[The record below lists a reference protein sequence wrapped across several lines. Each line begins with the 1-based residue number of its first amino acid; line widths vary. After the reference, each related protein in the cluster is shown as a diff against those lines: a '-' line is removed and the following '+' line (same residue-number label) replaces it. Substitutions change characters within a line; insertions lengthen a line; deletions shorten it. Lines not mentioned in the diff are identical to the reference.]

1 MSVTVRDVARA
12 AGVSLG
18 TVSNVL
24 NNAQTVAPENVAK
37 VQAAIKQ
44 LGFVRNDAARQL
56 RAGRSRSI
64 GLIVQDVR
72 NPFFA
77 DLARGAEDAAM
88 ENRLGI
94 LVADS
99 DESQDR
105 EKLLLGLFEEQ
116 RVLGVLVTPVEESLG
131 YLVEMKK
138 RGSAVVVVDRK
149 SNDKS
154 ISSVSVDDAA
164 GGQLAVEHLIDTGRS
179 RIAFAGGPIGDK
191 QIGERLDGAKKAA
204 DANPNVSFEIMPT
217 SNLTVLEGRR
227 IGQEIIAREAK
238 SRPDAVFAAND
249 LLAIGILQAVLM
261 SGELTIPKDF
271 ALIGYD
277 DIWFAETAIVPL
289 STVRQPSTEIGLHA
303 VKLLIEEA
311 DSDGAAHPQQIVF
324 QPALVIRDSTSPTNH
339 L

>member
-1 MSVTVRDVARA
+1 M
-12 AGVSLG
+12 
-18 TVSNVL
+18 
-24 NNAQTVAPENVAK
+24 
-37 VQAAIKQ
+37 
-44 LGFVRNDAARQL
+44 
-56 RAGRSRSI
+56 
-64 GLIVQDVR
+64 
-72 NPFFA
+72 
-77 DLARGAEDAAM
+77 
-88 ENRLGI
+88 
-94 LVADS
+94 
-99 DESQDR
+99 
-105 EKLLLGLFEEQ
+105 
-116 RVLGVLVTPVEESLG
+116 
-131 YLVEMKK
+131 
-138 RGSAVVVVDRK
+138 
-149 SNDKS
+149 
-154 ISSVSVDDAA
+154 
-164 GGQLAVEHLIDTGRS
+164 AVEHLIETGRS

-204 DANPNVSFEIMPT
+204 DANQNVSFDIMPT

-311 DSDGAAHPQQIVF
+311 ESDGAAHPQQIVF